1 MTGLSPLY
9 LGFDLSTQQ
18 LKAIAVTSELDVKYN
33 AVFDFDADAI
43 GFDVK
48 KGVLTNEAQR
58 EVYAPV
64 AMWLQA
70 IDAVLQQLKKDG
82 LDFARV
88 KGVRGDF
95 SQSFFPCQE
104 HRENLA
110 QTSSI
115 HCPHASLE
123 KLPGDFLFG

>member
-1 MTGLSPLY
+1 MTEKKNYTMTGLGPLY

-18 LKAIAVTSELDVKYN
+18 LKAIAVTSELDVRYN

-70 IDAVLQQLKKDG
+70 IDAVLQQLKTDG

-88 KGVRGDF
+88 KGVRGD
-95 SQSFFPCQE
+95 STIRFF
-104 HRENLA
+104 LVK
-110 QTSSI
+110 SI
-115 HCPHASLE
+115 
-123 KLPGDFLFG
+123 GRT